1 MSPQPADPSNVKV
14 LAPTG
19 VARQLGRRAFLAGL
33 AGAAAVPVLAACSS
47 GSGSPATSSS
57 GGAATTGSSGGAAT
71 TGGSATSS
79 GGASAGGGSIGGA
92 LSVYTWGAYD
102 DPKTFKDYTAQLG
115 PKVTISSYDSN
126 QEMIAKLVAAKG
138 TSGYDIIVPTGPY
151 VPQMIANKLL
161 LELDHAKI
169 PNLGKVEKQYLAQT
183 WDPTNKYSVCKDW
196 GTTGFVYDTTKIK
209 RNLTSWSDFLD
220 AAQKE
225 ASGAT
230 SMLDVPEDVTGAYF
244 WSKGIDWTTT
254 KSSDLDAAEKF
265 LVHTLAK
272 HIKKFDSYPGS
283 GGAMPQGSYAL
294 MQAWNGDARQGMEA
308 AKNKTQYKWVLPTP
322 ATELWMDNWCI
333 ASGAKNVAAAHAFI
347 NFVLDPANSARE
359 IKFIGYNTGVV
370 GTEKVVAASGAKLL
384 NMVYFTDAEV
394 ARMKT
399 GVVNSA
405 TQRNLDILNNVKAA
419 AAR

>member
-1 MSPQPADPSNVKV
+1 MSPEPTDPSDVNV

-33 AGAAAVPVLAACSS
+33 AGAVAMPVLAAC
-47 GSGSPATSSS
+47 GSSS
-57 GGAATTGSSGGAAT
+57 GGSSTGSSTGAAN
-71 TGGSATSS
+71 S
-79 GGASAGGGSIGGA
+79 GGGSSSGASGGGSLESA
-92 LSVYTWGAYD
+92 LSIYTWGAYD
-102 DPKTFKDYTAQLG
+102 DPKTFKIYTAQLG

-138 TSGYDIIVPTGPY
+138 TSGYDIVVPTGPY
-151 VPQMIANKLL
+151 IPQMIANKLL
-161 LELDHAKI
+161 LELDHSKI
-169 PNLGKVEKQYLAQT
+169 PNLSKVQKQYLGQS
-183 WDPTNKYSVCKDW
+183 WDPNNQYSVCKDW

-220 AAQKE
+220 AAQNE

-254 KSSDLDAAEKF
+254 KSSDLDAAENF
-265 LVHTLAK
+265 LVHKLAK

-283 GGAMPQGSYAL
+283 GGGMPQGSYTL
-294 MQAWNGDARQGMEA
+294 MQAWNGDARQGLEA
-308 AKNKTQYKWVLPTP
+308 VKDKTQYKWVLPTP

-333 ASGAKNVAAAHAFI
+333 ANGAKDVNAAHAFI

-359 IKFIGYNTGVV
+359 IEFMGYNAGVV
-370 GTEKVVAASGAKLL
+370 DTQKMVAASGAKYL

-419 AAR
+419 AAH

>member
-1 MSPQPADPSNVKV
+1 MSPQPTDPSNVTV
-14 LAPTG
+14 LAPAG

-47 GSGSPATSSS
+47 GSGSSAADSS
-57 GGAATTGSSGGAAT
+57 GGATT
-71 TGGSATSS
+71 S
-79 GGASAGGGSIGGA
+79 GGASTSGSAAASSSGTSTGGGSIEGA

-102 DPKTFKDYTAQLG
+102 DPKTFKDFTTQLG

-161 LELDHAKI
+161 LPLDHSKI
-169 PNLGKVEKQYLAQT
+169 PNLGQVEKQYLGQT

-225 ASGAT
+225 ASGKT

-254 KSSDLDAAEKF
+254 KSADLDDAENF

-283 GGAMPQGSYAL
+283 GGAMPQGSYTL
-294 MQAWNGDARQGMEA
+294 MQAWNGDARQGMQA

-333 ASGAKNVAAAHAFI
+333 ASGAKDVNAAHAFI
-347 NFVLDPANSARE
+347 NFVLEPANSARE
-359 IKFIGYNTGVV
+359 IKFIGYNSGVV
-370 GTEKVVAASGAKLL
+370 NTQKVVGASGAKLL

>member
-1 MSPQPADPSNVKV
+1 MPKQSPEPTGQPSVQV

-33 AGAAAVPVLAACSS
+33 MGAAAVPALAACGSS
-47 GSGSPATSSS
+47 GSGGSGGSAAASGGGGAST
-57 GGAATTGSSGGAAT
+57 GGAAPSG
-71 TGGSATSS
+71 GGSAT
-79 GGASAGGGSIGGA
+79 AGGSLEGA

-102 DPKTFKDYTAQLG
+102 DPKTFKIYTSQLG

-138 TSGYDIIVPTGPY
+138 TSGYDIVVPTGPY
-151 VPQMIANKLL
+151 IPQMIANKLL
-161 LELDHAKI
+161 MELDHSKI
-169 PNLGKVEKQYLAQT
+169 PNLDKVEKQYLGQS
-183 WDPTNKYSVCKDW
+183 WDPQNQYSVCKDW

-225 ASGAT
+225 ASGST

-254 KSSDLDAAEKF
+254 NSADLDAAENF

-283 GGAMPQGSYAL
+283 GGGMPQGSYTL
-294 MQAWNGDARQGMEA
+294 MQAWNGDARQGMQA
-308 AKNKTQYKWVLPTP
+308 VKNPNQYKWVLPTP
-322 ATELWMDNWCI
+322 GHRAVDGQLVHRCRREGPERRPRVHQLRARARTTRRARSSSWVTTP
-333 ASGAKNVAAAHAFI
+333 AS
-347 NFVLDPANSARE
+347 PAQRTSWRRPEPNSSTWSTSPRPRCR
-359 IKFIGYNTGVV
+359 G
-370 GTEKVVAASGAKLL
+370 
-384 NMVYFTDAEV
+384 
-394 ARMKT
+394 
-399 GVVNSA
+399 
-405 TQRNLDILNNVKAA
+405 
-419 AAR
+419 

>member
-1 MSPQPADPSNVKV
+1 MSPQPADPFNVKV

-33 AGAAAVPVLAACSS
+33 AGAAAVPALAACG
-47 GSGSPATSSS
+47 GSGSASSSSSSAGGAATSSGAAATSSS
-57 GGAATTGSSGGAAT
+57 AAASSG
-71 TGGSATSS
+71 SAS
-79 GGASAGGGSIGGA
+79 GGGSIEGA

-102 DPKTFKDYTAQLG
+102 DPKTFKNYTTQLG

-138 TSGYDIIVPTGPY
+138 TSGYDIVVPTGPY

-161 LELDHAKI
+161 LQLDHSKI
-169 PNLGKVEKQYLAQT
+169 PNLAKVEKQYLAQT

-225 ASGAT
+225 ASGST

-283 GGAMPQGSYAL
+283 GGAMPQGSYTL
-294 MQAWNGDARQGMEA
+294 MQAWNGDARQGIEA
-308 AKNKTQYKWVLPTP
+308 AKNPTRYKWVLPTP

-333 ASGAKNVAAAHAFI
+333 ASGAKHVNAAHAFI

-359 IKFIGYNTGVV
+359 IKFMGYNAGVA

-384 NMVYFTDAEV
+384 NMVYFTNAEV

-419 AAR
+419 AAH

>member
-1 MSPQPADPSNVKV
+1 M
-14 LAPTG
+14 
-19 VARQLGRRAFLAGL
+19 
-33 AGAAAVPVLAACSS
+33 AAVPALAACSS
-47 GSGSPATSSS
+47 SSGSSTGSSTGS
-57 GGAATTGSSGGAAT
+57 SAGAAT
-71 TGGSATSS
+71 S
-79 GGASAGGGSIGGA
+79 GGASASSGGSSSAAAAGGSLGGA
-92 LSVYTWGAYD
+92 LSIYTWGAYD
-102 DPKTFKDYTAQLG
+102 DPKTFKDFSAKLG

-138 TSGYDIIVPTGPY
+138 TSGYDIVVPTGPY
-151 VPQMIANKLL
+151 IPQMIANKLL
-161 LELDHAKI
+161 HELDHSKI
-169 PNLGKVEKQYLAQT
+169 PNLGKVQKQYLSQS

-283 GGAMPQGSYAL
+283 GGGMPQGSYAL
-294 MQAWNGDARQGMEA
+294 MQAWNGDARQGLEA

-333 ASGAKNVAAAHAFI
+333 ATGAKDVDAAHAFI
-347 NFVLDPANSARE
+347 NFVLDPTNSARE
-359 IKFIGYNTGVV
+359 IKFMGYNAGVAD
-370 GTEKVVAASGAKLL
+370 TEKVVAASGAKLPRHG
-384 NMVYFTDAEV
+384 VFQRGGGRAHEDGRRQQRDAAQPRHPEQ
-394 ARMKT
+394 RQ
-399 GVVNSA
+399 GRGSA
-405 TQRNLDILNNVKAA
+405 LSTTS
-419 AAR
+419 

>member
-1 MSPQPADPSNVKV
+1 MSLEPTDLSTVSV
-14 LAPTG
+14 LAPIS
-19 VARQLGRRAFLAGL
+19 VSRQLGRRSFLAGL
-33 AGAAAVPVLAACSS
+33 VGAAAIPALAACGGGG
-47 GSGSPATSSS
+47 GSNSSS
-57 GGAATTGSSGGAAT
+57 TGSSGGAAT
-71 TGGSATSS
+71 PGSAS
-79 GGASAGGGSIGGA
+79 ASAGGSLESA

-102 DPKTFKDYTAQLG
+102 DPKTFSDYTAKLG
-115 PKVTISSYDSN
+115 PKVTISSYSSN
-126 QEMIAKLVAAKG
+126 QEMIAKLVASKG

-151 VPQMIANKLL
+151 IPQMIANKLL
-161 LELDHAKI
+161 HELDHAKI
-169 PNLGKVEKQYLAQT
+169 PNLANVQKQYLSQT
-183 WDPTNKYSVCKDW
+183 WDPTNKFSICKDW

-209 RNLTSWSDFLD
+209 RDLTSWSDFLD
-220 AAQKE
+220 AAQNE

-254 KSSDLDAAEKF
+254 QKSDLDDAENF
-265 LVHTLAK
+265 LVHKLAK

-294 MQAWNGDARQGMEA
+294 MQAWNGDARQGIQA
-308 AKNKTQYKWVLPTP
+308 AKNPTQYKWVLPAP

-333 ASGAKNVAAAHAFI
+333 ATGAKDVDAAHAFI
-347 NFVLDPANSARE
+347 NFVLDPTNSARE
-359 IKFIGYNTGVV
+359 IKFMGYNAGVS
-370 GTEKVVAASGAKLL
+370 GTQQVVATSGAKLL

-394 ARMKT
+394 TRMKT

-419 AAR
+419 AAG